1 MQYFLVLSLLI
12 KMMNQAMKN
21 AKKRFRSENLWEIR
35 LKGTRTSAFLTE
47 ILSNSGHFFILK
59 SLSDLILAG
68 WFKFITDPTEYLL
81 IVAMCVQSWYLSN
94 SKYHRF
100 WGNLMF
106 VGIYTVVDLPIDGL
120 DFFQNPTHFVFW
132 LFSLMIA
139 TLQGLRFHWAKGIDY
154 WLIPLESLVRALMVV
169 AFYVVIGI
177 KSHYLI
183 ADTEFILSFVGSA
196 THWFLTWSMVFIGL
210 LLGLQSLQLVKQR
223 KQLQETAQLLGN
235 MAEWGMGSHVVETA
249 LNNPEG
255 LAFQKC
261 DRTIVFMDIRGF
273 TSWCEKTSPE
283 TVATVLN
290 EYYRC
295 VEPAA
300 AKFQPLKITFTGDE
314 IMAIY
319 ATPRQGVAAAKSMSK
334 AALEILELYGV
345 GAGCGVHCG
354 SVIEG
359 LFGSEDVR
367 TYTVIGD
374 VVNTAKR
381 LEGATPGG
389 AITISDAVYQG
400 MSQNLTV
407 ELCEPIVAKGKTAA
421 LIAWRLI

>member
-1 MQYFLVLSLLI
+1 
-12 KMMNQAMKN
+12 MMNRGIET
-21 AKKRFRSENLWEIR
+21 AKKSLKSKNVWESR
-35 LKGTRTSAFLTE
+35 LQGSRTSTFFSE
-47 ILSNSGHFFILK
+47 VLSNSGHFLILK
-59 SLSDLILAG
+59 TLSDLILAG
-68 WFKFITDPTEYLL
+68 LFKFITDPTEYLL
-81 IVAMCVQSWYLSN
+81 IVAMLVQAWYLSS
-94 SKYHRF
+94 SKCHRF
-100 WGNLMF
+100 WGNLIC
-106 VGIYTVVDLPIDGL
+106 VGIYTLIDVPIDGL
-120 DFFQNPTHFVFW
+120 DFFQNPSHVVFW

-177 KSHYLI
+177 KSQYLI
-183 ADTEFILSFVGSA
+183 PHLELIVTFSRTA

-210 LLGLQSLQLVKQR
+210 LLGLQSVQILKQR
-223 KQLQETAQLLGN
+223 KQLEKTAQLLGN
-235 MAEWGMGSHVVETA
+235 MAEWGMGSHVVDTA
-249 LNNPEG
+249 LNNPAG

-261 DRTIVFMDIRGF
+261 DRTILFMDIRGF

-283 TVATVLN
+283 TVAAVLN

-300 AKFQPLKITFTGDE
+300 SQFKPLRITFTADE

-319 ATPRQGVAAAKSMSK
+319 ATPQQGIAAAKSMSK
-334 AALEILELYGV
+334 AASEMLELYGI

-359 LFGSEDVR
+359 LFGGADVR

-381 LEGATPGG
+381 LESATPGG

-400 MSQNLTV
+400 MSQHLTV
-407 ELCEPIVAKGKTAA
+407 EPCEPIVAKGKTAA

>member
-1 MQYFLVLSLLI
+1 
-12 KMMNQAMKN
+12 MKN
-21 AKKRFRSENLWEIR
+21 RSIETAKSSLKSKNVWESR
-35 LKGTRTSAFLTE
+35 LQGSRTSAFLSE
-47 ILSNSGHFFILK
+47 ILSNSGHFLILK

-68 WFKFITDPTEYLL
+68 LFKFITDPTEYLL
-81 IVAMCVQSWYLSN
+81 IVAMLVQAWYLSS
-94 SKYHRF
+94 SKCHRF
-100 WGNLMF
+100 WGNLIC
-106 VGIYTVVDLPIDGL
+106 VGIYTLIDVPIDGL
-120 DFFQNPTHFVFW
+120 DFFQNPSHIVFW

-177 KSHYLI
+177 KSQYLI
-183 ADTEFILSFVGSA
+183 ANLELIVTFSRTA

-210 LLGLQSLQLVKQR
+210 LLGLQSVQIFKQR
-223 KQLQETAQLLGN
+223 KQLQKTAQLLGN

-249 LNNPEG
+249 LNNPAG

-261 DRTIVFMDIRGF
+261 DRTILFMDIRGF

-283 TVATVLN
+283 TVAAVIN

-295 VEPAA
+295 VEPAVA
-300 AKFQPLKITFTGDE
+300 QFKPLRITFTADE
-314 IMAIY
+314 VMAIY
-319 ATPRQGVAAAKSMSK
+319 ATPQQGIAAAKSMSK
-334 AALEILELYGV
+334 AALEMLELYGI

-359 LFGSEDVR
+359 LFGGEDVR

-381 LEGATPGG
+381 LESATPGG
-389 AITISDAVYQG
+389 AITISDAVYQR
-400 MSQNLTV
+400 MSQNLRV
-407 ELCEPIVAKGKTAA
+407 EPCEPIVAKGKTAA

>member
-1 MQYFLVLSLLI
+1 
-12 KMMNQAMKN
+12 MKN
-21 AKKRFRSENLWEIR
+21 RSIETVKSSLKSKNVWESR
-35 LKGTRTSAFLTE
+35 LKGTRLSVFLSE
-47 ILSNSGHFFILK
+47 ALSNSGHFLILK
-59 SLSDLILAG
+59 TLSDIILDG
-68 WFKFITDPTEYLL
+68 WLNFLTDPTEYLL
-81 IVAMCVQSWYLSN
+81 IVAMLVQTGYLSRSN
-94 SKYHRF
+94 GHRF
-100 WGNLMF
+100 WGNLIC
-106 VGIYTVVDLPIDGL
+106 VSIYTLIDIPIDGV
-120 DFFQNPTHFVFW
+120 DFFQDPTHIVFW

-139 TLQGLRFHWAKGIDY
+139 ILQGLRFHWAKGIDY

-177 KSHYLI
+177 KSQSLI
-183 ADTEFILSFVGSA
+183 ANRELIVRFLGTA
-196 THWFLTWSMVFIGL
+196 THWFLSWSMVLIGL

-223 KQLQETAQLLGN
+223 NQLQETAQVLGN

-261 DRTIVFMDIRGF
+261 DRTILFMDIRGF
-273 TSWCEKTSPE
+273 TAWCEKNSPE
-283 TVATVLN
+283 TVAVLLN

-295 VEPAA
+295 IEPAA
-300 AKFQPLKITFTGDE
+300 AKFQPLRITFTGDE

-319 ATPRQGVAAAKSMSK
+319 ATPQQGIAAAKSMSK
-334 AALEILELYGV
+334 AALEMLELYGI

-359 LFGSEDVR
+359 LFGGADVR

-381 LEGATPGG
+381 LESATPGG

-400 MSQNLTV
+400 MSQHLTV
-407 ELCEPIVAKGKTAA
+407 ESCEPIVAKGKTAA